1 MADEINTPQDGDE
14 TELSAKPQPD
24 LFPEGKAAAGADIA
38 QQLVALAPDELAAM
52 AAALEPD
59 VKTNLVQAVFSTMT
73 PEEKA
78 QVDTV
83 PSQDVSQNMDNATAE
98 RPEQQYQMSVAT
110 AQKRLETTPGMSA
123 LAEDRAASW
132 SQRADSLH
140 EDGWL
145 SKEKH
150 EDFKAKFSK
159 KGENRFSVILDG
171 NGLLHDECLTIEV
184 LEEARASSAS
194 LSKSVL
200 SNGGRFSASRP
211 AQKPAEDDGFDMEA
225 AKAAGK
231 RLAAYN

>member
-1 MADEINTPQDGDE
+1 MADTDTQAPGDD
-14 TELSAKPQPD
+14 TELSAKPQPE
-24 LFPEGKAAAGADIA
+24 LFPAGDDNEGSEIA
-38 QQLVALAPDELAAM
+38 QKLVALQPDQLAAM

-59 VKTNLVQAVFSTMT
+59 VKMNLVQAIFSTMT

-78 QVDTV
+78 LVDTV
-83 PSQDVSQNMDNATAE
+83 PSQDVSQNMDNATPE
-98 RPEQQYQMSVAT
+98 RPEQQYQMSVIT
-110 AQKRLETTPGMSA
+110 AQKRVESTPGMSA
-123 LAEDRAASW
+123 LADNTASNW
-132 SQRADSLH
+132 SQRADSLA

-159 KGENRFSVILDG
+159 KGENRFSVLLDG

-211 AQKPAEDDGFDMEA
+211 AIKPAEDDGFDMEA

-231 RLAAYN
+231 RLASY